1 VLALPRRN
9 PGLARQIQVLRS
21 PTARSV
27 VAVAGIALLGA
38 LLVVHTAR
46 DLGSLSQPWYL
57 RSTVVWLGVMAVGSV
72 VYWRELRGL
81 EQRGVDVRALFA
93 ALPPE

>member
-1 VLALPRRN
+1 
-9 PGLARQIQVLRS
+9 
-21 PTARSV
+21 
-27 VAVAGIALLGA
+27 
-38 LLVVHTAR
+38 
-46 DLGSLSQPWYL
+46 
-57 RSTVVWLGVMAVGSV
+57 MAVGSL